1 MLSYGRLYK
10 HFGCKLYKGE
20 GLIKNSVQF
29 KIHRIPHS
37 LYAYRAI
44 IHKSLHNFYELVIL
58 YYIIHLHIQM
68 HTTTTDHHH
77 TVQVARVQ
85 VQYLHQWLNEKAP
98 LAQVAAA
105 DNHHLCKWNVYT
117 S

>member
-37 LYAYRAI
+37 LCAYRAI

-58 YYIIHLHIQM
+58 YYIIHLHIQLRI
-68 HTTTTDHHH
+68 TTTYHHH

-85 VQYLHQWLNEKAP
+85 VQYLH
-98 LAQVAAA
+98 
-105 DNHHLCKWNVYT
+105 
-117 S
+117 